1 MCSWALDMVLSV
13 AGWPAWPPLPL
24 LDWEQ
29 AGGGEQKP
37 LKAVVAVVLRDSFL
51 GLAGTP

>member
-1 MCSWALDMVLSV
+1 MCSWALDTALSI
-13 AGWPAWPPLPL
+13 AGWLAWCPLPL

-29 AGGGEQKP
+29 AEGGEQKP
-37 LKAVVAVVLRDSFL
+37 LKAVVAMVLGDSFP